1 MSEEKKDAHGAAA
14 QGDGKDAHRG
24 GHKKHAGHQ
33 RGGHEEHE
41 EGVPEWVVS
50 FADNALLQMGFFV
63 IMFAM
68 NVGPKAKGE
77 SDSEGENAGQPTQAM
92 LDAFIAIR
100 EAFNSPLDLNSSN
113 PNDAPL
119 IERMKER
126 MNHGSQSSD
135 GVPGKN
141 PEQQAIKPSDFNKV
155 TASASFEQGSSNLSS
170 EARETAIEVAKRLR
184 GQRFIVEIR
193 GHTSS
198 LETGGEPVKG
208 MPLAHA
214 RALAFAAALIDSGAG
229 LKWSQ
234 LRVVSCSDNERATPL
249 AADRQQHRSNQRVEV
264 VITGDTIAPDPH
276 TREER

>member
-1 MSEEKKDAHGAAA
+1 MSEEKKDAHGGGH
-14 QGDGKDAHRG
+14 GDAKEGHAE
-24 GHKKHAGHQ
+24 GHKKHGGGHHG
-33 RGGHEEHE
+33 GGHEEHE

-68 NVGPKAKGE
+68 NVGPKAKGDSDPE
-77 SDSEGENAGQPTQAM
+77 SENAGQPTAAM

-100 EAFNSPLDLNSSN
+100 EGFNSPLDLNSSN

-126 MNHGSQSSD
+126 MNHGSQSND

-155 TASASFEQGSSNLSS
+155 TASVSFEQGSSILSS
-170 EARETAIEVAKRLR
+170 EAKETAGEVAKRLR

-198 LETGGEPVKG
+198 LETGGEPAKG

-214 RALAFAAALIDSGAG
+214 RALAFATALIDSGAG

-234 LRVVSCSDNERATPL
+234 LRVVACSDNERATPL

-264 VITGDTIAPDPH
+264 VVTGDTIAPDPH
-276 TREER
+276 TREDR

>member
-1 MSEEKKDAHGAAA
+1 MSEEHKKEGHGEEDH
-14 QGDGKDAHRG
+14 GG
-24 GHKKHAGHQ
+24 GHKSHG
-33 RGGHEEHE
+33 GGHHGGGGHAEHE

-77 SDSEGENAGQPTQAM
+77 SDEESEQQGNPTPAM

-100 EAFNSPLDLNSSN
+100 QAFNNPLDMNSSN

-119 IERMKER
+119 IQRMKER
-126 MNHGSQSSD
+126 MNQGSQTAD
-135 GVPGKN
+135 GTPGKD
-141 PEQQAIKPSDFNKV
+141 PDQQAIRPSDFNKV
-155 TASASFEQGSSNLSS
+155 TASVSFDQGSSELSS
-170 EARETAIEVAKRLR
+170 EAKETAGEVAKRLR

-198 LETGGEPVKG
+198 IETGGDPVKG

-214 RALAFAAALIDSGAG
+214 RALALAAALVDSGHG
-229 LKWSQ
+229 LRWSQ
-234 LRVVSCSDNERATPL
+234 LRVVACSDNERAVPL
-249 AADRQQHRSNQRVEV
+249 AGDRQQHRSNQRVEV
-264 VITGDTIAPDPH
+264 VVTGDTIAPDPH
-276 TREER
+276 TREQR